1 MKIVQVNDVLTLDN
15 NNDYL
20 VLKILDL
27 PEGNFYLLSK
37 LDDEEMTDEFLIV
50 NENSDN
56 TLSPVEDESQLRR
69 LNNLFASALK

>member
-1 MKIVQVNDVLTLDN
+1 MKIVQVNDVLTLDDDN
-15 NNDYL
+15 EYL